1 MFRNFLRKGTSIR
14 GFSLSLTCVLHGT
27 VVFDDKT
34 QKNQE
39 RAHIEMCF
47 LVEREKIMINYLVEL
62 LISLLHGSLPKRV
75 FIQVVLFYPP
85 FFTNNLS

>member
-1 MFRNFLRKGTSIR
+1 MKKVKRMFRNFLRKDISSIR

-47 LVEREKIMINYLVEL
+47 LVEKEREREN
-62 LISLLHGSLPKRV
+62 HD
-75 FIQVVLFYPP
+75 
-85 FFTNNLS
+85 